1 MSREYQINFVEALE
15 APLLTTI
22 AGMSTIVVVDDE
34 VGVRD
39 LLKDALNSD
48 GHTAFAVSSGG
59 DALELLRTLQPDL
72 CIVDINMPGMDGFE
86 LLENIRGQHHN
97 TPVLMLSAR
106 GADADVERGLR
117 LGADDYVRKPFGLAE
132 LLLRVGAILRRYEP
146 LPGSS
151 GETLYCGPL
160 SLDRERHIVALDGN
174 EVEMSATEF
183 RLLDHLMSK
192 QERVCTREFL
202 LEEVWGIDF
211 ESQTSV
217 LDTYVSY
224 VRRKVHRE
232 GFEPIKT
239 VRGVGFKMV
248 PPA

>member
-1 MSREYQINFVEALE
+1 M
-15 APLLTTI
+15 
-22 AGMSTIVVVDDE
+22 VVDDE
-34 VGVRD
+34 AGVRD
-39 LLKDALNSD
+39 LLKDALSSD
-48 GHTAFAVSSGG
+48 WHTALAVSSGG

-86 LLENIRGQHHN
+86 LLENIRGQQHK

-106 GADADVERGLR
+106 DAEADVERGLR
-117 LGADDYVRKPFGLAE
+117 LGADDYVRKPFGLGE
-132 LLLRVGAILRRYEP
+132 LLLRVAAILRRSEP
-146 LPGSS
+146 LPGGS
-151 GETLYCGPL
+151 GETLHCGPL
-160 SLDRERHIVALDGN
+160 ALDRERHIVTLDGI

-202 LEEVWGIDF
+202 LQEVWGIDF

-217 LDTYVSY
+217 LDTYISY
-224 VRRKVHRE
+224 VRRKVHRD